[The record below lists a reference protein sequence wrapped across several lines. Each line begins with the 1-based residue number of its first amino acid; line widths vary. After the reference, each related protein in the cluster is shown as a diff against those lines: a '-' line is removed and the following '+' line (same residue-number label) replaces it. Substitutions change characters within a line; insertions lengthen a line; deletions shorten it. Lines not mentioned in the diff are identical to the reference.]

1 MKRLTAPLAFLALGA
16 CLSATATGAA
26 SATEAAAPRA
36 TPVLPSAMFRDYRA
50 ADLCM
55 DLAYSFSQ
63 RDMAL
68 LERHFDVDGLVR
80 KAVPAGLDPGV
91 AAGIASG
98 LRIKLL
104 GSLMASITAE
114 RLQWTSR
121 LQDEGL
127 PDERCT
133 LGAIS
138 DDGMVLLDLYLGRV
152 NGALMITDTRNHG
165 MARRTSELMY
175 RLFASFLPL
184 DALSAWTPGPASAR
198 LAALD
203 GDDRV
208 NRVLAFVRSLDGGDR
223 AVMIERYESLPAE
236 ARREPVLLI
245 RLIDGV
251 RDDPVLYRRYLARLA
266 ALVGDDPDFSFM
278 LFDHYVETGD
288 KPRILRAQRQT
299 DQKGSSLLPVLV
311 LGVFAEREA
320 GGAQGVRRSVS
331 RLLEAHDGYEPLYWI
346 IAEEASKR
354 GDPETAV
361 TALKVLQ
368 KRFGRDF
375 SAPAQD
381 EDEYLRRLRGSAPFQ
396 AWMARQQAAEPARP

>member
-1 MKRLTAPLAFLALGA
+1 MKRLLVILALLASLPVAAAETAMRPAPL
-16 CLSATATGAA
+16 T
-26 SATEAAAPRA
+26 
-36 TPVLPSAMFRDYRA
+36 LPSGMFRDYRA
-50 ADLCM
+50 ADLCL
-55 DLAYSFSQ
+55 DLAYTFSQ

-80 KAVPAGLDPGV
+80 KAVPAGLDPRV
-91 AAGIASG
+91 AAGISSG
-98 LRIKLL
+98 LRAKLL
-104 GSLMASITAE
+104 NSLVASISAE

-121 LQDEGL
+121 LQDEGR
-127 PDERCT
+127 PGERCT

-138 DDGMVLLDLYLGRV
+138 DDGMVLIDLYLERV
-152 NGALMITDTRNHG
+152 GGVVMITDTRNHG

-184 DALSAWTPGPASAR
+184 DALSAWTPGPAAAR

-208 NRVLAFVRSLDGGDR
+208 NRVLAFIRSLDSGDP

-251 RDDPVLYRRYLARLA
+251 RADPALYQRYLARLA
-266 ALVGDDPDFSFM
+266 ALVGDDPEFAFM
-278 LFDHYVETGD
+278 LFDHYVATGD
-288 KPRILRAQRQT
+288 KPRILRAQRQAEE
-299 DQKGSSLLPVLV
+299 KASSLLPVLV

-320 GGAQGVRRSVS
+320 GGARGVRRRVS
-331 RLLEAHDGYEPLYWI
+331 RLLETHDGYEPLYWI
-346 IAEEASKR
+346 IAEEASQR

-368 KRFGRDF
+368 QRFGHDF
-375 SAPAQD
+375 SAPAKD
-381 EDEYLRRLRGSAPFQ
+381 EDAYLRRLRGSAPFQ
-396 AWMARQQAAEPARP
+396 AWMARQQAAAEPARP